1 MSNND
6 NSQPVAATT
15 APQPVPA
22 AAPKDKTA
30 NPPIMEPNVAS
41 QGKVNN
47 PAPAQTTGG
56 KK

>member
-22 AAPKDKTA
+22 AAPKDKAA
-30 NPPIMEPNVAS
+30 NPPITEPNVPS